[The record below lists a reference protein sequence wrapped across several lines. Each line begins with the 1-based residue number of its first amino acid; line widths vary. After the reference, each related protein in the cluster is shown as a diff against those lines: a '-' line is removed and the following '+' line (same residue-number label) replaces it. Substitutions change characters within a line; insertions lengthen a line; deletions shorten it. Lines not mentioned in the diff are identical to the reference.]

1 MNAWRLSCMTSVCA
15 ALALGCSVAWSK
27 DPVRSTQ
34 QTVIAQN
41 QSPQRAPDVPYV
53 PTIDEVVA
61 EMLRLGEVDKN
72 DVVYDLGSGDGR
84 IPITAAQKYG
94 ARGYG
99 VDIDPQRVRE
109 ARENAKKAGV
119 EDKVKFDHADL
130 FETDIS
136 RATVVTL
143 YLLPSVNLK
152 LRPKL
157 LSELKPGTKVVSH
170 NYDMG
175 DWKPEQT
182 VTVGSHTVYLWTI
195 PDRGQATGD
204 KQQ

>member
-1 MNAWRLSCMTSVCA
+1 MNAWKLGCLAPVCA
-15 ALALGCSVAWSK
+15 ALALGLNIGWAK
-27 DPVRSTQ
+27 DPGRPGQ
-34 QTVIAQN
+34 QILIAQN

-53 PTIDEVVA
+53 PTTDEVVA

-72 DVVYDLGSGDGR
+72 DFVYDLGSGDGR
-84 IPITAAQKYG
+84 IPITAARKYG

-119 EDKVKFDHADL
+119 EDKVKFDTADL
-130 FETDIS
+130 FQTDIS
-136 RATVVTL
+136 KATVVTL
-143 YLLPSVNLK
+143 YLLPSVNLR

-157 LSELKPGTKVVSH
+157 LAELKPGTKVVSH

-175 DWKPEQT
+175 DWKPEQ
-182 VTVGSHTVYLWTI
+182 VVNVGSHTVYLWTI
-195 PDRGQATGD
+195 PERGDQATGE
-204 KQQ
+204 KK

>member
-1 MNAWRLSCMTSVCA
+1 MKAWRLSCLTSVCA
-15 ALALGCSVAWSK
+15 ALALGCNVAWAK
-27 DPVRSTQ
+27 DPPRA
-34 QTVIAQN
+34 AQEVLLAQA
-41 QSPQRAPDVPYV
+41 QSPQRPPDVPYV

-61 EMLRLGEVDKN
+61 EMLKLGQVDKN
-72 DVVYDLGSGDGR
+72 DFLIDLGSGDGR
-84 IPITAAQKYG
+84 IPITAAKKLG

-119 EDKVKFDHADL
+119 EDKVKFDQGDL
-130 FETDIS
+130 FNADIS
-136 RATVVTL
+136 KATVVTL
-143 YLLPSVNLK
+143 YLLPSVNLR

-157 LSELKPGTKVVSH
+157 LAELEPGTKVVSH

-182 VTVGSHTVYLWTI
+182 VTVGNHTVYVWTI
-195 PDRGQATGD
+195 PEHGQATG
-204 KQQ
+204 QQK

>member
-1 MNAWRLSCMTSVCA
+1 
-15 ALALGCSVAWSK
+15 
-27 DPVRSTQ
+27 
-34 QTVIAQN
+34 
-41 QSPQRAPDVPYV
+41 V

-84 IPITAAQKYG
+84 IPITAARKFG

-119 EDKVKFDHADL
+119 EDKVKFDHGDL

-182 VTVGSHTVYLWTI
+182 VTVGSHTVYMWTI
-195 PDRGQATGD
+195 PDRGQATGE